1 MSTERRE
8 LTDTICIVGL
18 GYVGLPLA
26 VAFDR
31 AGYTVVGYD
40 VDEAK
45 VEAFRSGRDPT
56 SELSN
61 EEITASSIEFTADPA
76 PIERAEYVIVG
87 VPTPIDEMQSPDLEY
102 VADAGRTVGQ
112 HISEGT
118 TVILESTVY
127 PGATR
132 EILVPAIEETS
143 GLTGGTDFS
152 YGYSPERMVPGDND
166 RGLSNVVKIV
176 SGHDEE
182 TRDDIAALYGS
193 IVDAGIHRAPEIEVA
208 EASKCIE
215 NAQRDLNIAL
225 MNELAVACHAIGIDT
240 QDVLEAARTK
250 WNFHDYSPGLVGGHC
265 IPVDP
270 FYIIYESERNGF
282 SPKLM
287 QQSREVN
294 EYMPQHVAKIT
305 IQGLN
310 ECGKVLRESTVLILG
325 AAYKP
330 GVGDTR
336 TSQID
341 GVIDQLRDYSISVEG
356 YDPLASNDTMRDQF
370 DIETQ
375 DELTFDGVDGIV
387 LATPHDELVTLDYA
401 SAADAM
407 ADDPLLVDVKGA
419 LDRSSVIDYGFEYRR
434 L

>member
-1 MSTERRE
+1 MTE
-8 LTDTICIVGL
+8 TICIVGL

-31 AGYTVVGYD
+31 ADYTVIGYD

-45 VEAFRSGRDPT
+45 ISEFRAGRDPT

-61 EEITASSIEFTADPA
+61 DEIGSSSIEFTADPTA
-76 PIERAEYVIVG
+76 IERADYVIVG

-112 HISEGT
+112 QISAGT

-143 GLTGGTDFS
+143 GLTGGTDFA
-152 YGYSPERMVPGDND
+152 YGYSPERMVPGDIE
-166 RGLSNVVKIV
+166 RGLQNVVKIV
-176 SGHDEE
+176 SGHDEAARE
-182 TRDDIAALYGS
+182 DIAALYGT
-193 IVDAGIHRAPEIEVA
+193 IVEAGIHRAPEIEVA
-208 EASKCIE
+208 EAAKCIE

-225 MNELAVACHAIGIDT
+225 VNELAVTCHAIGIDT
-240 QDVLEAARTK
+240 HDVLEAAGTK

-287 QQSREVN
+287 QQGREVN
-294 EYMPQHVAKIT
+294 EFMPKHVAELAMK
-305 IQGLN
+305 GLN
-310 ECGKVLRESTVLILG
+310 DCGKVLRESTVLILG
-325 AAYKP
+325 IAYKP

-341 GVIDQLRDYSISVEG
+341 GVIERLRDYSISVQG
-356 YDPLASNDTMRDQF
+356 YDPLADDDAMREQF
-370 DIETQ
+370 DIDIQET
-375 DELTFDGVDGIV
+375 LSFDGIDGVV
-387 LATPHDELVTLDYA
+387 LATPHEELVSIDYSSVA
-401 SAADAM
+401 ESM
-407 ADDPLLVDVKGA
+407 ADDPLLVDVKGE
-419 LDRSSVIDYGFEYRR
+419 LDYSKLSGYGFDYRR